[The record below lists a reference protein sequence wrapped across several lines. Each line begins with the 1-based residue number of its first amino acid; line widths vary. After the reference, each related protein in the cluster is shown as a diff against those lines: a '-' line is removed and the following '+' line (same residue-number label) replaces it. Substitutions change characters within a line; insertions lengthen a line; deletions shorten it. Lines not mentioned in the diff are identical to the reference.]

1 MPQQTGLM
9 FNQFPTETAQDEELA
24 LLKHIVQTEWP
35 HDICDL
41 PKEIQPY
48 WTFHEEMTIEDGL
61 LLKGTHIIIP
71 QTLLKEMIQLI
82 HTGHLGLEKCL
93 NRVKQYMY
101 WPGLYDEL
109 KDLITSCT
117 TCLKFSAWKP
127 TSNKQNAGH
136 EIPVHPW
143 SKLASDIFYFEGDSY
158 LPIVDYTP
166 HFPIIRNFSSMTGK
180 AIAHHMQSIFSK
192 YGWPN
197 TLVTDNGPCYTSKE
211 FQILMQSMSVNHLTS
226 SPHYLQSNGLAEK
239 FVGIIKNLFH
249 KAKEEGQS
257 PYTVLMV
264 YRNTPLNGTLQSP
277 MQNLQGTQAC
287 TDLPLSH
294 AAKVQM
300 GINHAPWPTAEILHV
315 KDKLLSS
322 PTHDI
327 PIGQNVMYREPN
339 DKRWY
344 PATVIQ
350 QLPEKRSYFIRTKD
364 NAVYRNTQVH
374 LKPYTSK
381 KKIEPPELYKED
393 NEQSLDNYQCVN
405 NEQSL
410 DNNQSMKINQDLNI
424 ILNCQTD

>member
-1 MPQQTGLM
+1 
-9 FNQFPTETAQDEELA
+9 
-24 LLKHIVQTEWP
+24 
-35 HDICDL
+35 
-41 PKEIQPY
+41 
-48 WTFHEEMTIEDGL
+48 
-61 LLKGTHIIIP
+61 
-71 QTLLKEMIQLI
+71 
-82 HTGHLGLEKCL
+82 
-93 NRVKQYMY
+93 
-101 WPGLYDEL
+101 
-109 KDLITSCT
+109 
-117 TCLKFSAWKP
+117 
-127 TSNKQNAGH
+127 
-136 EIPVHPW
+136 
-143 SKLASDIFYFEGDSY
+143 
-158 LPIVDYTP
+158 
-166 HFPIIRNFSSMTGK
+166 
-180 AIAHHMQSIFSK
+180 MQSIFSK

-327 PIGQNVMYREPN
+327 PIGQNVMYKEPN

-364 NAVYRNTQVH
+364 NVVYRNTQVH

-393 NEQSLDNYQCVN
+393 NEQSLDKYQCVN

-410 DNNQSMKINQDLNI
+410 DNNQSIKINQG
-424 ILNCQTD
+424 QTD